1 MEMRLRI
8 SQYDSV
14 PLVAGRTLRI
24 GRHSE
29 SDIQITSKGIGR
41 AHCDVGRTACAAW
54 VRALNTP
61 NGTFLNEERCREGP
75 AYVLRPGD
83 RLRMASSVFVLEA
96 DDIIPSWPGGE
107 PGLVER
113 LARCVRDD
121 GDFETLP
128 ILADALEDAGC
139 TDAAILDH
147 LRGPGPHGQACWV
160 LEAILGHRGEGL
172 EGAS

>member
-8 SQYDSV
+8 SDRETV
-14 PLVAGRTLRI
+14 PLVVGQTLRI
-24 GRHSE
+24 GRHLDA
-29 SDIQITSKGIGR
+29 DIRLIRMGSNR
-41 AHCDVGRTACAAW
+41 WHCEVGRNSCAAW
-54 VRALNTP
+54 VCDLHSR
-61 NGTFLNEERCREGP
+61 NGTFIGNQLCREDT

-83 RLRMASSVFVLEA
+83 RLRIANLVFVLEA
-96 DDIIPSWPGGE
+96 DEVVPSWPGGE

-121 GDFETLP
+121 GDLETVP

-147 LRGPGPHGQACWV
+147 LRGPGPHDRACWV
-160 LEAILGHRGEGL
+160 LEAILGREASGE
-172 EGAS
+172 